1 VLAQVVG
8 AQTQLLATLLATIA
22 ELDQAIGNR
31 LGNHPKVGLL
41 ARLPRVGQ
49 LSHAQLLAE
58 LGPILDRA
66 SSVHFRLAATIEP
79 AKPCTSSPT
88 TPATVP
94 MGSHPVCRRPRPRQ
108 TPPPSS
114 PGPRRAWLRVIWACW
129 HTNTAYDPAKHHAEQ
144 HLPA

>member
-108 TPPPSS
+108 MPPPSS